1 MAAEQQI
8 TLDALMATTSKTIE
22 LKIIECTHSSATHKN
37 AEAAVTYAVARFF
50 HTTHNQIEIT
60 DLLKEIQVT
69 YRHSVKAFIVSA
81 SELITD
87 AVSNEQFL
95 RATVPGPNTAY
106 KLEPKNYT
114 GPTVATGKKTSSIYK
129 FKALVL
135 AGTREAQ
142 LDAKPIVEETAAE
155 AVKTIGLR
163 LTRFDRAKDS
173 NMDRP
178 LNFYYGECEPVDPLN
193 QVPPQLIYKT
203 TQPTAAT
210 GSVIDIKWSNEFL
223 ESHGCCLR
231 CQKPNDSRRMQFMC
245 ACEAQ
250 PKPKKQK
257 MDKAAILAMYAAAN

>member
-1 MAAEQQI
+1 MAAEQI
-8 TLDALMATTSKTIE
+8 TLDTLMATPSKTIQ
-22 LKIIECTHSSATHKN
+22 LKIVTCTHSSATHKD
-37 AEAAVTYAVARFF
+37 AEAAVTYAVALFF
-50 HTTHNQIEIT
+50 HTEHSQIEIA

-81 SELITD
+81 SELI
-87 AVSNEQFL
+87 ANAIGNEQFI

-106 KLEPKNYT
+106 KLEPMNYT
-114 GPTVATGKKTSSIYK
+114 GPTVATGKKTSTIYK

-178 LNFYYGECEPVDPLN
+178 LNFYYGECELVDPLN
-193 QVPPQLIYKT
+193 PVQPQLIYKT
-203 TQPTAAT
+203 AQPKAAT

-223 ESHGCCLR
+223 ETHGCCIR

-245 ACEAQ
+245 GCEAQ

-257 MDKAAILAMYAAAN
+257 MDKAAILAMYAAVN